1 MRILLISYYFPPC
14 GGAPVQRW
22 LKWLPELVKAGFDV
36 TVLTTQGGDY
46 PIQDP
51 SLLKEIPPQVK
62 VLRSKAPQ
70 LSKFWKLLFGKKS
83 EMPHGSLDLDKK
95 ESPLKKALLWTRLN
109 LIIPDA
115 RKFWNPSALRSA
127 TSFLRENPID
137 LIITTGPPHSTHL
150 IGLKLK
156 EKYRLKWLADWRDP
170 WSSIYYLQLNP
181 PSKFSLNLQRG
192 LERKVAQNADL
203 NLVVSKHLASQL
215 PSDNTAVLYSG
226 FRPHENLAPGS
237 KTKSS
242 KFRIKYVGNLTEG
255 QKFEEAVNL
264 IRDSLADRDF
274 ELSFIGT
281 ALSQKQLQF
290 LDENL
295 PGRHS
300 VSEFLPHREA
310 LSEMADSELLL
321 LLINYYLGFQG
332 MLTSKLF
339 EYIGSGKRIFCLG
352 PRGGEAEKLIDEYG
366 LGACFDLDEKA
377 QAAKEL
383 QSLYDAWKS
392 GENLKKTSDR
402 HELSSEY
409 QAAKLIHLLKGLKK
423 S

>member
-70 LSKFWKLLFGKKS
+70 LAKFWRLLFGKKS
-83 EMPHGSLDLDKK
+83 ELPHGSLDLDEKA
-95 ESPLKKALLWTRLN
+95 SPLKKALLWARLN
-109 LIIPDA
+109 LVIPDA
-115 RKFWNPSALRSA
+115 RKFWNPSALRRAS
-127 TSFLRENPID
+127 SFLRENPID
-137 LIITTGPPHSTHL
+137 LVITTGPPHSTHL

-181 PSKFSLNLQRG
+181 PSKFSLNLQRR

-226 FRPHENLAPGS
+226 FRPHGNLEPGS

-255 QKFEEAVNL
+255 QRFEEAVKL
-264 IRDSLADRDF
+264 IRDSLAGRDF
-274 ELSFIGT
+274 ELSFVGT
-281 ALSQKQLQF
+281 ALSRKQRQF
-290 LDENL
+290 LDKNL
-295 PGRHS
+295 PDRYS

-321 LLINYYLGFQG
+321 LLINYYEGFQG

-377 QAAKEL
+377 LAAKEL

-392 GENLKKTSDR
+392 GEYLKETSDGQ
-402 HELSSEY
+402 ELSSEH
-409 QAAKLIHLLKGLKK
+409 QAAKLIDLLKGLKK